1 MEMNT
6 IQLNIDV
13 YERMLKE
20 LDAIKEVR
28 AAYEDL
34 LIESMDLYIYYPNNS
49 RKTAEEYFRK
59 EIELNE
65 KLSEHFSRRSF

>member
-28 AAYEDL
+28 AGYEFL
-34 LIESMDLYIYYPNNS
+34 LFLAMDLYNYYPNNS